1 MTQTKK
7 IILTDEYQQIAD
19 SATDSIVT
27 VQNQADSAVG
37 VVVDDRELSD
47 RVIAGDTNDYYI
59 PAGQERTFSGF
70 TGKIHIKAMSAKL
83 VGHAT
88 VLLS

>member
-27 VQNQADSAVG
+27 VQNHADSTIG
-37 VVVDDRELSD
+37 VVVDDRD
-47 RVIAGDTNDYYI
+47 AATRAAAGDTNDYRI
-59 PAGQERTFSGF
+59 TAGQERTFSGF
-70 TGKIHIKAMSAKL
+70 SGI
-83 VGHAT
+83 VT
-88 VLLS
+88 VRGLSSRIQGNAVVMIS